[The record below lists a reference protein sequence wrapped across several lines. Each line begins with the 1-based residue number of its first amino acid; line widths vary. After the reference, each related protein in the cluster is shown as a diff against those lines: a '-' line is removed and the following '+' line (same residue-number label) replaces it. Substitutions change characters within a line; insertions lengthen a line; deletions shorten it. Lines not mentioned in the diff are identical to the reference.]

1 LLKSRGSYAL
11 QAKYADYN
19 ADEFNTAVQ
28 KFWLQFT
35 VTY

>member
-11 QAKYADYN
+11 QAKHADYD
-19 ADEFNTAVQ
+19 ADEFNTDVQ